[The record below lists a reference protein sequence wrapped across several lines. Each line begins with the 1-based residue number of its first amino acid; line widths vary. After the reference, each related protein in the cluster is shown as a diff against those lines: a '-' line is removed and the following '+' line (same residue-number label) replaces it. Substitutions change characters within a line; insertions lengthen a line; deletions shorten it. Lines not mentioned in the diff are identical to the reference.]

1 MNDKIYDLKGGKKLI
16 ITPEYIAI
24 TSKKTLDFQEMKKW
38 AEMISF
44 QKQFTKIYKK
54 DLIQIKY
61 NESGEQVKVKYSS
74 PIKMDDSYTII
85 PKNKEEFTE
94 LTSGIHEIM
103 SLEKKEKT
111 ENRAKFLGSSL
122 IEILLGVFTSGILI
136 YLTMKQNAGEEITM
150 SSGRRQGMMRLALK
164 IVDIIGI
171 PATIGITIII
181 LGLIIYR
188 AIQRFKKPSMEIVL
202 ERKKLL

>member
-44 QKQFTKIYKK
+44 QKQFTKIFKK